1 MGKLAHQLQR
11 EAGKL
16 VLLDQL
22 VQVHRQQLE
31 RDAYV
36 IAEGE
41 RLVAVY
47 DIECVLLVLLAQMLQ
62 YADLL
67 LGLPMEALLIAHY
80 LQRDVCAQFVVVAFE
95 HLAEAAFAC
104 ILNVY

>member
-22 VQVHRQQLE
+22 VQVHREQLE
-31 RDAYV
+31 RDANV

-47 DIECVLLVLLAQMLQ
+47 DVVCVLLVLLAQMLQ

-67 LGLPMEALLIAHY
+67 LGLPMEALLVAHY
-80 LQRDVCAQFVVVAFE
+80 FQRYVRAQFVVVAFE
-95 HLAEAAFAC
+95 HLTKAAFTC
-104 ILNVY
+104 M